1 MSILGAAV
9 GLPAPAADWAQTD
22 ESRADFI
29 RNKPDFGAVKTL
41 AGEAKALAEK
51 ALPKAGGTMTGS
63 IAMGGNKVTG
73 LGTPVEAGDA
83 ASKAYVDGKHF
94 FVKINLPSSGWS
106 GEAPYTQTVAVEG
119 ILETDTPH
127 YGNVSYTSDTTA
139 GKINRRNCFMMID
152 DLDTADGSIT
162 FTCFEE
168 KPTLNLT
175 VQLEVNR

>member
-51 ALPKAGGTMTGS
+51 ALPKAGGTMTGDL
-63 IAMGGNKVTG
+63 AMGGNKVTG

-106 GEAPYTQTVAVEG
+106 GEAPYTQTVAVAG
-119 ILETDTPH
+119 ILATDTPH
-127 YGNVSYTSDTTA
+127 YGVVYSGTA
-139 GKINRRNCFMMID
+139 SEKAAQKEAFAMID
-152 DLDTADGSIT
+152 DLDTAAGSVT

-168 KPTLNLT
+168 KPAVGLT
-175 VQLEVNR
+175 IQLEVNR